1 MSLGAPLWPEYRRS
15 PWAGGGPLRRFLR
28 RHRRRLLRW
37 SPVALIALAVAILLP
52 LAVTYQ
58 PLQRGNYGGGSFP
71 GLRTGAGIRWVSQ
84 YIPNG
89 PYLYVP
95 VQRRPFALAAS
106 VVNRGP
112 FPVTI
117 VGAGQ
122 EAGSPFSPAGPVR
135 YLTDAEWDLAHPGRH
150 VLHDITLA
158 PGQGIAIGM
167 PLRIRYCADRRNYAG
182 QDVFMVTVRFLGITH
197 TVPIP
202 WVDYGRPVVTNAPG
216 GQPGHP
222 GTFCPG

>member
-1 MSLGAPLWPEYRRS
+1 M
-15 PWAGGGPLRRFLR
+15 AGVPAQPVG
-28 RHRRRLLRW
+28 RRRAAAALPAPSSAAALRW
-37 SPVALIALAVAILLP
+37 SPVALIGLAVAILLP

-58 PLQRGNYGGGSFP
+58 PLQPGNYGGGSFP

-117 VGAGQ
+117 VGAWQ

-150 VLHDITLA
+150 VLHDVTLA

-182 QDVFMVTVRFLGITH
+182 QDVFMVTVRFLGFTH

-222 GTFCPG
+222 GTFCPT